1 MYFYGPAVSVKD
13 LEQQLADMNT
23 RKPEQGR
30 KEPNLTELLQK
41 NEELRKVSRFLN
53 LKSVLAKI
61 CVGHT

>member
-1 MYFYGPAVSVKD
+1 MKD

-23 RKPEQGR
+23 RKPERGR